1 MGHLDIYLNDHLAA
15 AGAAV
20 ELAGRRQGG
29 VSAQTLARAR
39 EELSAEHTLLL
50 AAMNRLGVRRDRLK
64 QAAGRLGERAG
75 RLKPNG
81 GLRGRSSLSDVV
93 EVEAL
98 LLLGAYNLA
107 ALRTLRDLADPRLAA
122 LDLPAAV
129 ARSEERA
136 EILEAERAAT
146 TARTLTA

>member
-1 MGHLDIYLNDHLAA
+1 MGHLGIYLNDHLAA

-20 ELAGRRQGG
+20 DLAGRQQGG
-29 VSAQTLARAR
+29 VSQPTLARAR
-39 EELSAEHTLLL
+39 EELTAERTLLL
-50 AAMNRLGVRRDRLK
+50 AAMSRLGVRPDRLK
-64 QAAGRLGERAG
+64 QAAGRLGERVG

-81 GLRGRSSLSDVV
+81 GLRQRSSLSDVV

-107 ALRTLRDLADPRLAA
+107 ALHTLRDLGEPRLAD
-122 LDLPAAV
+122 LDLASAV

-136 EILEAERAAT
+136 GILEAERAAT
-146 TARTLTA
+146 AVRTLRG